1 VRIPAWLAPL
11 YERHGEKL
19 RFLVVGGWNTAFSYG
34 VLFMLDTLLHQYL
47 HYTIIMFVA
56 WVIGVTQNLFTFK
69 LFVFRTKGHWV
80 KEYLRS
86 YVVYSGSFVLNLAI
100 VAVIISLWHPRLSIA
115 QLPAL
120 VIVTIISYVGHKY
133 FTYRTAEESLA
144 QTPGAYVESGED
156 GASGNTRRGI
166 RGDGTRY

>member
-1 VRIPAWLAPL
+1 MRIPARFASS

-19 RFLVVGGWNTAFSYG
+19 RFLLAGGWNTAFSYG
-34 VLFMLDTLLHQYL
+34 VLVVLDALLHQRL
-47 HYTIIMFVA
+47 HYAIIMFVA

-69 LFVFRTKGHWV
+69 LFVFKTKGHWM

-100 VAVIISLWHPRLSIA
+100 VAVIITFWHPRLYIA

-133 FTYRTAEESLA
+133 FTYRTSGESLA
-144 QTPGAYVESGED
+144 ETYEVDPA
-156 GASGNTRRGI
+156 RRGDSPT
-166 RGDGTRY
+166 GLM